1 LAPSADGIGLGIYT
15 KLSCAKKGVINVI
28 NIHGV
33 AKPGDKKDNLA
44 RLKQSTVFLEAANK
58 CVGPT
63 ILGGDFNLD
72 INTESIKMIEED
84 RWTNLIRN
92 YGIKTTRNELTWKK
106 YPDSPQYYADY
117 VFIKNEISIKK
128 FEVPRL
134 LISDHEPMILEII

>member
-1 LAPSADGIGLGIYT
+1 
-15 KLSCAKKGVINVI
+15 
-28 NIHGV
+28 
-33 AKPGDKKDNLA
+33 
-44 RLKQSTVFLEAANK
+44 
-58 CVGPT
+58 
-63 ILGGDFNLD
+63 
-72 INTESIKMIEED
+72 MIEED